1 MKSVL
6 VPTSSSTFPPRAVR
20 AAFSMLNP
28 LSSADRIRQIL
39 PLTPQTIAQLRQSL
53 YDHVEQDDQV
63 SVNIQQLKK

>member
-1 MKSVL
+1 
-6 VPTSSSTFPPRAVR
+6 
-20 AAFSMLNP
+20 MLNP